1 MVEPSPEKIQK
12 DIQTFQNYMQKKY
25 GDQLG
30 IGIFPAT
37 DAEVIGGEEEKKERK
52 PKEIKFDLKPE
63 ELESYLNQYVVRQQE
78 AKAILATKVCTHFN
92 RIKLGSQREVGR
104 IKNNIIMIGPTG
116 VGKTYIIKLIADK
129 IGVPFVKADST
140 KFSETGYVGGDVENL
155 VRDLVDEADG
165 DINRAQYGIIY
176 LDEIDKLAA
185 GYSSTG
191 PDVSR
196 SGVQRAL
203 LKLMEETEVDL
214 RSPFDPAA
222 LMESAMQLRKTG
234 KIRREK
240 VNTKNILFIVSG
252 AFSGLEEIV
261 KKRLNESKIGFNA
274 PSLKKKV
281 EYLKRI
287 RCEDLIEYGFESE
300 FIARLPVVATFEEL
314 GVEDLYTILKNPN
327 SPIILGKKTDFAAY
341 GIEIDFE
348 DKALHKLA
356 ELAYQERT
364 GARGLVSTIEKA
376 LLIYEKKLPS
386 TKIKRVKITEA
397 TVKNPEEELKK
408 ILSSEPR
415 RIAAETIK
423 RYQKD
428 FYNQYGIRI
437 GFTDEALK
445 LLLANASKVKDGGYS
460 LCKSLL
466 EDYGLGLKLINK
478 RNFRVTKDALSN
490 PKEYLDKLIKK
501 SYRSKSRR
509 MD

>member
-12 DIQTFQNYMQKKY
+12 DILTFQNYMQKKY
-25 GDQLG
+25 GDRLG
-30 IGIFPAT
+30 IGTLPAT
-37 DAEVIGGEEEKKERK
+37 DAEVIGGDEEKKGTKTKDIE
-52 PKEIKFDLKPE
+52 FNLKPE
-63 ELESYLNQYVVRQQE
+63 ELESYLNQYVIKQGE

-92 RIKLGSQREVGR
+92 RIKLGAQKEVGR

-214 RSPFDPAA
+214 KSPFDPAA

-234 KIRREK
+234 KIKKEK
-240 VNTKNILFIVSG
+240 INTKDILFIVSG

-261 KKRLNESKIGFNA
+261 KKRQNESRIGFNV
-274 PSLKKKV
+274 PSLKKKSA
-281 EYLKRI
+281 YLKEI
-287 RCEDLIEYGFESE
+287 KSEDLIEYGFESE

-314 GVEDLYTILKNPN
+314 EVEDLYEILKNPN
-327 SPIILGKKTDFAAY
+327 SPIILGKKRDFAAY
-341 GIEIDFE
+341 GIEIEFE
-348 DKALHKLA
+348 NKALHKLA
-356 ELAYQERT
+356 ELSCQERT
-364 GARGLVSTIEKA
+364 GARGLVSTIEKI

-386 TKIKRVKITEA
+386 TEIKKVKITEA
-397 TVKNPEEELKK
+397 TIENPGEELKK
-408 ILSSEPR
+408 LLSLEPGL
-415 RIAAETIK
+415 IATETIK

-445 LLLANASKVKDGGYS
+445 LLIANASKVKNGGYS

-466 EDYGLGLKLINK
+466 GDYGLGLKLINRK
-478 RNFRVTKDALSN
+478 TFRVTKEVLSN
-490 PKEYLDKLIKK
+490 PKEYLNKLIKS
-501 SYRSKSRR
+501 SYRLKSVRKN
-509 MD
+509 

>member
-25 GDQLG
+25 GSQLG
-30 IGIFPAT
+30 IGTLPAT
-37 DAEVIGGEEEKKERK
+37 EAEVIGGEEEKKETK
-52 PKEIKFDLKPE
+52 PREIKFNLKPE
-63 ELESYLNQYVVRQQE
+63 ELESYLDQYIIKQE
-78 AKAILATKVCTHFN
+78 DAKAILATKVCTHFN
-92 RIKLGSQREVGR
+92 RIKLGVQKEVGR
-104 IKNNIIMIGPTG
+104 IKNNIIMMGPTG

-214 RSPFDPAA
+214 KSPFDPMA
-222 LMESAMQLRKTG
+222 LMESAMQLKKTG
-234 KIRREK
+234 KIKKEK
-240 VNTKNILFIVSG
+240 INTKDILFIVSG
-252 AFSGLEEIV
+252 AFSGIEEII
-261 KKRLNESKIGFNA
+261 KKRLNESKIGFNV
-274 PSLKKKV
+274 PSLKKKA

-300 FIARLPVVATFEEL
+300 FIARLPVVATFKEL
-314 GVEDLYTILKNPN
+314 EVEDLYAILKNPN
-327 SPIILGKKTDFAAY
+327 SPIILGKKRDFSAY
-341 GIEIDFE
+341 GIEIEFE

-356 ELAYQERT
+356 ELSYQERT
-364 GARGLVSTIEKA
+364 GARGLVSAIEKV

-386 TKIKRVKITEA
+386 TEIKKVKITEA
-397 TVKNPEEELKK
+397 TIENPGEELKK

-445 LLLANASKVKDGGYS
+445 LLLTNASKVKDSGYS

-466 EDYGLGLKLINK
+466 GDYGLGLKLINRK
-478 RNFRVTKDALSN
+478 TFRVTKEILSN
-490 PKEYLDKLIKK
+490 PREYLDKLIKK
-501 SYRSKSRR
+501 SYRLKSVKTG
-509 MD
+509 

>member
-12 DIQTFQNYMQKKY
+12 DIQAFQSYMQKKY

-30 IGIFPAT
+30 IGTLPAT
-37 DAEVIGGEEEKKERK
+37 EAEVIGGEEEKKETK
-52 PKEIKFDLKPE
+52 PREIKFNLKPE
-63 ELESYLNQYVVRQQE
+63 ELESYLNQYVIKQE
-78 AKAILATKVCTHFN
+78 NAKAILATKVCTHFN
-92 RIKLGSQREVGR
+92 RIKLGAQKEVGR

-155 VRDLVDEADG
+155 VRDLMDEADG

-214 RSPFDPAA
+214 KSPFDPAA

-234 KIRREK
+234 KIKKEK
-240 VNTKNILFIVSG
+240 INTKNILFIVSG

-261 KKRLNESKIGFNA
+261 KKRFNESRIGFNA
-274 PSLKKKV
+274 PSLKKRA

-314 GVEDLYTILKNPN
+314 EVEDLYAILKNPN
-327 SPIILGKKTDFAAY
+327 SPIILGKKRDFAAY
-341 GIEIDFE
+341 GIEIKFE
-348 DKALHKLA
+348 GSALHKLA
-356 ELAYQERT
+356 ELSYQEKT
-364 GARGLVSTIEKA
+364 GARGLVSAIEKV

-386 TKIKRVKITEA
+386 TAIKKVKITEA
-397 TVKNPEEELKK
+397 TIKNPGEELKK
-408 ILSSEPR
+408 ILSSEPK

-428 FYNQYGIRI
+428 FYDQYRIKI

-460 LCKSLL
+460 LCKNLFG
-466 EDYGLGLKLINK
+466 DYGLGLKLINRK
-478 RNFRVTKDALSN
+478 TFKVTKEVLSN
-490 PKEYLDKLIKK
+490 PREYLNKLIKK
-501 SYRSKSRR
+501 SYRLKSIRR
-509 MD
+509 D